1 MAAIIDKLEET
12 LPPGLAK
19 LDAFPKLPGTYKT
32 RSESRGFLTLF
43 VGLLCFVL
51 VLNDISEYIW
61 GWPDYEFSVDR
72 AASDFMN
79 VNVDLVV
86 NMPCRFLSVD
96 LRDAVGD
103 RLFLSNHGLR
113 RDGTKFDVGQAT
125 KLKEHSK
132 ALSARQAVSQGRK
145 SRGLFSG
152 IFGGKGKDLFPPTY
166 NYEAHG
172 SACRIWGSLEVKKV
186 TANLHITTAG
196 HGYASREHA
205 DHKLMNLTH
214 VISEFSFGPHF
225 PDIVQPLDYTF
236 EVAKDPFMAYQYYL
250 HVVPTTYIAPRST
263 PLSTNQYSVTHYKKQ
278 FEHNT
283 ATPGIFFKFD
293 LDPLGITIH
302 QRTTSLVQLIIR
314 IVGVVGGVF
323 VCVSYA
329 LRVTTRAV
337 EVVTGNDGGPALDTA
352 EASGAKVGL
361 RAKFGGSEL
370 RARSRVVRQGSGWA
384 VEGAG
389 TYGGSNPASP
399 YVGGAPPSPYVGTPA
414 SPYVSSPFAPS
425 FGPRTPSGG
434 STFGP
439 PGGVRRQSSNLSGA
453 AGEYPASPYAP
464 ASPYVASAGASP
476 YVPSPGGQ
484 YASTTPYGPPP
495 QHLSPQPSY
504 DVFPPTPNPQGGSF
518 AQAQHTHPPKKDD

>member
-1 MAAIIDKLEET
+1 MAAFIDKLEAV

-19 LDAFPKLPGTYKT
+19 LDAFPKLPGTYKA

-43 VGLLCFVL
+43 VAFLCFIL
-51 VLNDISEYIW
+51 VFNDISEYIW

-72 AASDFMN
+72 HSSSFMN
-79 VNVDLVV
+79 INVDMVV
-86 NMPCRFLSVD
+86 NMPCRFISVD

-125 KLKEHSK
+125 KLKEHAR
-132 ALSARQAVSQGRK
+132 ALSAREAVAQGRK
-145 SRGLFSG
+145 NRSLFSG
-152 IFGGKGKDLFPPTY
+152 LFGGKSKDLFPPTY
-166 NYEAHG
+166 NYEPHG
-172 SACRIWGSLEVKKV
+172 SACRVWGSLEVKKV

-205 DHKLMNLTH
+205 DHKVMNLTH

-236 EVAKDPFMAYQYYL
+236 EVAKDPFVAYQYYL
-250 HVVPTTYIAPRST
+250 HVVPTTYIAPRSA
-263 PLSTNQYSVTHYKKQ
+263 PLSTNQYSVTHYKKV
-278 FEHNT
+278 FEHNQ

-293 LDPLGITIH
+293 IDPLAIQIH
-302 QRTTSLVQLIIR
+302 QRTTSFARLFIR
-314 IVGVVGGVF
+314 VVGVVGGVF

-337 EVVTGNDGGPALDTA
+337 EVVTGDVGGPALDTA

-370 RARSRVVRQGSGWA
+370 RARSRVVRQGSGWT
-384 VEGAG
+384 VE
-389 TYGGSNPASP
+389 GGSNYGGGSVPASPFPGSPFSGGAPASP
-399 YVGGAPPSPYVGTPA
+399 YVNTP
-414 SPYVSSPFAPS
+414 FTPS

-439 PGGVRRQSSNLSGA
+439 QGVRRQSSNLSGA
-453 AGEYPASPYAP
+453 QPP
-464 ASPYVASAGASP
+464 ASPYVPASP
-476 YVPSPGGQ
+476 YIPTPSSQYAPSP
-484 YASTTPYGPPP
+484 YAGAPSPFVGSQ
-495 QHLSPQPSY
+495 QHLVSPQPSY
-504 DVFPPTPNPQGGSF
+504 EIFPPTPNPPNGGGGF
-518 AQAQHTHPPKKDD
+518 ASQQQAHPPKPPKKED